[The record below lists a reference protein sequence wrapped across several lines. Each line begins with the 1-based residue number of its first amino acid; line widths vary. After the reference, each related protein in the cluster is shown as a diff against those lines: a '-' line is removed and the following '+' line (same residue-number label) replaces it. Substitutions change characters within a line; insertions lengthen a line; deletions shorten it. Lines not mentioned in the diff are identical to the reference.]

1 MDNKI
6 LEAKKLLEQYAPEGE
21 FLAYINKDE
30 EQILKN
36 LGGSGEKIK
45 ETGIPSFN
53 PLFIAGA
60 MLFSTGLSYMGSL
73 QQSKQMKA
81 AAAWDQYHL
90 NIKKAQDT
98 IMANKQAANILDEK
112 RAAIG
117 ARGVQFTGSTLMEQE
132 SVIDNLEDTLFWIDK
147 GVEMDLKTMDVRL
160 AGALAKES
168 WDRKTSLLTGMTK
181 SYSVG
186 SGTTTTTTKAG

>member
-1 MDNKI
+1 MINMDNKI
-6 LEAKKLLEQYAPEGE
+6 IEAKKLLEQYAPKGE

-30 EQILKN
+30 EKILKN
-36 LGGSGEKIK
+36 LGGSGEKVK

-53 PLFIAGA
+53 PLYIVAGMMA
-60 MLFSTGLSYMGSL
+60 LSTGMSYLGSI

-90 NIKKAQDT
+90 NIRKTQDT
-98 IMANKQAANILDEK
+98 IMANERAAKLLSEK

-132 SVIDNLEDTLFWIDK
+132 SVIDNLEDTLFWVNK
-147 GVEMDLKTMDVRL
+147 GVEMDIRTMDVKL

-168 WDRKTSLLTGMTK
+168 WDRKTSLLSGMTK
-181 SYSVG
+181 SYSAY
-186 SGTTTTTTKAG
+186 KDA

>member
-1 MDNKI
+1 MINMDNKI
-6 LEAKKLLEQYAPEGE
+6 IEAKKLLEQYAPKGE

-36 LGGSGEKIK
+36 LGGSGEKVK

-53 PLFIAGA
+53 PLYIVAGMMA
-60 MLFSTGLSYMGSL
+60 LSTGMSYLGSI

-81 AAAWDQYHL
+81 AAAWDKYHL
-90 NIKKAQDT
+90 NIRKTQDT
-98 IMANKQAANILDEK
+98 IMANERAAKLLSEK

-132 SVIDNLEDTLFWIDK
+132 SVIDNLEDTLFWVNK
-147 GVEMDLKTMDVRL
+147 GVEMDIRTMDVKL

-168 WDRKTSLLTGMTK
+168 WDRKTSLLSGMTK
-181 SYSVG
+181 SYSAY
-186 SGTTTTTTKAG
+186 KDA

>member
-1 MDNKI
+1 MINMDNKI
-6 LEAKKLLEQYAPEGE
+6 IEAKKLLEQYAPKGE

-30 EQILKN
+30 EKILKN
-36 LGGSGEKIK
+36 LGGSGEKVK

-53 PLFIAGA
+53 PLYIVAGMMA
-60 MLFSTGLSYMGSL
+60 LSTGMSYMGSI

-81 AAAWDQYHL
+81 AAAWDKYHL
-90 NIKKAQDT
+90 NIRKTQDT
-98 IMANKQAANILDEK
+98 IMANERAAKLLSEK

-132 SVIDNLEDTLFWIDK
+132 SVIDNLEDTLFWVNK
-147 GVEMDLKTMDVRL
+147 GVEMDIRTMDVKL

-168 WDRKTSLLTGMTK
+168 WDRKTSLLSGMTK
-181 SYSVG
+181 SYSTATG
-186 SGTTTTTTKAG
+186 

>member
-1 MDNKI
+1 MINMNNKI
-6 LEAKKLLEQYAPEGE
+6 IEAKKLLEQYAPKGE

-36 LGGSGEKIK
+36 LGGSGEKVK

-53 PLFIAGA
+53 PMYIVAGMMA
-60 MLFSTGLSYMGSL
+60 LSTGMSYLGSI

-90 NIKKAQDT
+90 NIKKTQDT
-98 IMANKQAANILDEK
+98 IMANKQAAKLLSEK
-112 RAAIG
+112 RVVIG
-117 ARGVQFTGSTLMEQE
+117 ARGIQYSGSTLMEQE
-132 SVIDNLEDTLFWIDK
+132 SVIDNLEDTLFWVNK
-147 GVEMDLKTMDVRL
+147 GVEMDLRTMDVRL

-168 WDRKTSLLTGMTK
+168 WDRKTSLLSGMTNA
-181 SYSVG
+181 YST
-186 SGTTTTTTKAG
+186 SKTTV

>member
-1 MDNKI
+1 MINMNNKI
-6 LEAKKLLEQYAPEGE
+6 IEAKKLLEQYAPKGE

-36 LGGSGEKIK
+36 LGGSGEKVK

-53 PLFIAGA
+53 PMYIIAGMMVASTA
-60 MLFSTGLSYMGSL
+60 MSYMGSL

-81 AAAWDQYHL
+81 AAAWDKYHL
-90 NIKKAQDT
+90 NIKKTQDT
-98 IMANKQAANILDEK
+98 IMANKRAAKLLSEK

-117 ARGVQFTGSTLMEQE
+117 ARGVQFTNSTLMEQE
-132 SVIDNLEDTLFWIDK
+132 SVIENLEETLFWVNK
-147 GVEMDLKTMDVRL
+147 GVEMDVRTMDIRL

-181 SYSVG
+181 SYQASQ
-186 SGTTTTTTKAG
+186 TT

>member
-6 LEAKKLLEQYAPEGE
+6 LEAKKLLERYAPEGE

-53 PLFIAGA
+53 PLYIAGA
-60 MLFSTGLSYMGSL
+60 MALSVGMSYMGSL
-73 QQSKQMKA
+73 QQSKQLKA
-81 AAAWDQYHL
+81 AAAWDRYHL
-90 NIKKAQDT
+90 NIKKTQDT
-98 IMANKQAANILDEK
+98 IMANKQASKILSEK

-117 ARGVQFTGSTLMEQE
+117 ARGIQFSGSSLMEQE
-132 SVIDNLEDTLFWIDK
+132 SVIDNLEDTLFWVNK

-168 WDRKTSLLTGMTK
+168 WDRKTSLLSGMTK

>member
-1 MDNKI
+1 MINMDNKI
-6 LEAKKLLEQYAPEGE
+6 IEAKKLLEQYAPKGE

-36 LGGSGEKIK
+36 LGGSGEKVK

-53 PLFIAGA
+53 PLYIVAGMMA
-60 MLFSTGLSYMGSL
+60 LSTGMSYLGSI

-90 NIKKAQDT
+90 NIRKTQDT
-98 IMANKQAANILDEK
+98 IMANERAAKLLSEK

-132 SVIDNLEDTLFWIDK
+132 SVIDNLEDTLFWVNK
-147 GVEMDLKTMDVRL
+147 GVEMDIRTMDVRL

-168 WDRKTSLLTGMTK
+168 WDRKTSLLSGMTK
-181 SYSVG
+181 SYSTATG
-186 SGTTTTTTKAG
+186 

>member
-1 MDNKI
+1 MINMDNKI
-6 LEAKKLLEQYAPEGE
+6 IEAKKLLEQYAPKGE

-30 EQILKN
+30 EKILKI
-36 LGGSGEKIK
+36 LGGSGEKVK

-53 PLFIAGA
+53 PLYIVAGMMA
-60 MLFSTGLSYMGSL
+60 LSTGMSYLGSI

-90 NIKKAQDT
+90 NIRKTQDT
-98 IMANKQAANILDEK
+98 IMANERAAKLLSEK

-132 SVIDNLEDTLFWIDK
+132 SVIDNLEDTLFWVNK
-147 GVEMDLKTMDVRL
+147 GVEMDIRTMDVRL

-168 WDRKTSLLTGMTK
+168 WDRKTSLLSGMTK
-181 SYSVG
+181 SYSTATG
-186 SGTTTTTTKAG
+186 

>member
-1 MDNKI
+1 MINMNNKI
-6 LEAKKLLEQYAPEGE
+6 IEAKKLLEQYAPKGE

-36 LGGSGEKIK
+36 LGGSGEKVK

-53 PLFIAGA
+53 PMYIVAGMMA
-60 MLFSTGLSYMGSL
+60 LSTGMSYMGSI

-81 AAAWDQYHL
+81 AAAWDKYHL
-90 NIKKAQDT
+90 NIRKTQDT
-98 IMANKQAANILDEK
+98 IMANERAAKLLSEK

-132 SVIDNLEDTLFWIDK
+132 SVIENLEETLFWVNK
-147 GVEMDLKTMDVRL
+147 GVEMDVRTMDVRL

-181 SYSVG
+181 SYS
-186 SGTTTTTTKAG
+186 TYKDA

>member
-1 MDNKI
+1 MINMDNKI
-6 LEAKKLLEQYAPEGE
+6 IEAKKLLEQYAPKGE

-30 EQILKN
+30 EKILKN
-36 LGGSGEKIK
+36 LGGSGEKVK

-53 PLFIAGA
+53 PLYIVAGMMA
-60 MLFSTGLSYMGSL
+60 LSTGMSYLGSI

-90 NIKKAQDT
+90 NIRKTQDT
-98 IMANKQAANILDEK
+98 IMANERAAKLLSEK

-132 SVIDNLEDTLFWIDK
+132 SVIDNLEDTLFWVNK
-147 GVEMDLKTMDVRL
+147 GVEMDIRTMDVKL

-168 WDRKTSLLTGMTK
+168 WDRKTSLLSGMTK
-181 SYSVG
+181 SYSTATG
-186 SGTTTTTTKAG
+186 

>member
-1 MDNKI
+1 MINMNNKI
-6 LEAKKLLEQYAPEGE
+6 IEAKKLLEQYAPKGE

-36 LGGSGEKIK
+36 LGGSGEKVK

-53 PLFIAGA
+53 PMYIIAGMMVASTA
-60 MLFSTGLSYMGSL
+60 MSYMGSL

-81 AAAWDQYHL
+81 AAAWDKYHL
-90 NIKKAQDT
+90 NIKKTQDT
-98 IMANKQAANILDEK
+98 IMANKRAAKLLSEK

-132 SVIDNLEDTLFWIDK
+132 SVIENLEETLFWVNK
-147 GVEMDLKTMDVRL
+147 GVEMDVRTMDIRL

-168 WDRKTSLLTGMTK
+168 WERKTNLLTGITN
-181 SYSVG
+181 SYQASR
-186 SGTTTTTTKAG
+186 TT

>member
-6 LEAKKLLEQYAPEGE
+6 IEAKKLLEQYAPKGE

-36 LGGSGEKIK
+36 LGGSGEKVK

-53 PLFIAGA
+53 PMYIVAGMMA
-60 MLFSTGLSYMGSL
+60 VSTGMSYLGSI

-81 AAAWDQYHL
+81 AAAWDKYHL
-90 NIKKAQDT
+90 NIKKTQDT
-98 IMANKQAANILDEK
+98 IMANKRAAKLLSEK

-132 SVIDNLEDTLFWIDK
+132 SVIDNLEDTLFWVNK
-147 GVEMDLKTMDVRL
+147 GVEMDIRTMDVRL

-168 WDRKTSLLTGMTK
+168 WDRKTSLLSGMTNA
-181 SYSVG
+181 YST
-186 SGTTTTTTKAG
+186 SKTTV

>member
-1 MDNKI
+1 
-6 LEAKKLLEQYAPEGE
+6 
-21 FLAYINKDE
+21 
-30 EQILKN
+30 
-36 LGGSGEKIK
+36 
-45 ETGIPSFN
+45 
-53 PLFIAGA
+53 
-60 MLFSTGLSYMGSL
+60 MGSL

-147 GVEMDLKTMDVRL
+147 GVEMDLRTMDVRL

-181 SYSVG
+181 SYQA
-186 SGTTTTTTKAG
+186 GTAK

>member
-1 MDNKI
+1 MINMNNKI
-6 LEAKKLLEQYAPEGE
+6 IEAKKLLEQYAPKGE

-36 LGGSGEKIK
+36 LGGSGEKVK

-53 PLFIAGA
+53 PLYIVAGMMA
-60 MLFSTGLSYMGSL
+60 LSTGMSYLGSI

-81 AAAWDQYHL
+81 AAAWDKYHL
-90 NIKKAQDT
+90 NIRKTQDT
-98 IMANKQAANILDEK
+98 IMANERAAKLLSEK

-132 SVIDNLEDTLFWIDK
+132 SVIDNLEDTLFWVNK
-147 GVEMDLKTMDVRL
+147 GVEMDLRTMDIRL

-168 WDRKTSLLTGMTK
+168 WDRKTSLLSGMTQ
-181 SYSVG
+181 SYSTATG
-186 SGTTTTTTKAG
+186 